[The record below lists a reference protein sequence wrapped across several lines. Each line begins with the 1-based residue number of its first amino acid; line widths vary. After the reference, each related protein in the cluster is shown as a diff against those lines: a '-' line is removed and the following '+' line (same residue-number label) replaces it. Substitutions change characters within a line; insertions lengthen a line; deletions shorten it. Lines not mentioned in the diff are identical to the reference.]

1 MARVNCLLPLSKHG
15 SNKLTLAINNILYIV
30 LLIVL
35 LNALKVIDMNSI
47 TANELKTK
55 GVSVVES
62 ALQDD
67 DEAIITVRGKDKYVI
82 IDMDKYNRLREHE
95 LEIALLET
103 RADLAQGRVKRESVA
118 EHMKRVTK

>member
-1 MARVNCLLPLSKHG
+1 
-15 SNKLTLAINNILYIV
+15 
-30 LLIVL
+30 
-35 LNALKVIDMNSI
+35 MNSI

-55 GVSVVES
+55 GVSIVES

-103 RADLAQGRVKRESVA
+103 REDLAKGRVKRESVA

>member
-1 MARVNCLLPLSKHG
+1 
-15 SNKLTLAINNILYIV
+15 
-30 LLIVL
+30 
-35 LNALKVIDMNSI
+35 MNSI

-103 RADLAQGRVKRESVA
+103 RADLAKGRVKRESVA